1 MKLFKNRSQGMS
13 LLEVLLAVAVFA
25 IGIGT
30 VIHLYL
36 GSQYA
41 SLHSVE
47 KNQALTRAKEGIEA
61 VRSIRDGDID
71 ALQQIVALGGVTID
85 KSTGEFS
92 GYVWSDNIGW
102 ISFQESDVETEDCPD
117 YPASCRAVLS
127 GGDVS
132 GWAVVLSNNEW
143 ISLRGT
149 VGAEE
154 YGVEVIEGDFYG
166 WAWGDETLGWI
177 SFNCENESECATSD
191 YKVWIVERGEG
202 VDYDNTRGWAWSDNI
217 GWISFPYSAEGGVA
231 EGVIIES
238 SKWMLTSEGNTEGK
252 FTRLINIE
260 EIDTE
265 TWEVTVTVSWDTLRG
280 KANSVSLVEQLTAW
294 KEPYFIEYDLT
305 INSTTG
311 GSVTTPG
318 EGTYINYYED
328 VVDIIAEADE
338 TYVFTE
344 WTGDIENIATTTSA
358 TTTITIYDD
367 YSITANFEAE

>member
-36 GSQYA
+36 GTQYA
-41 SLHSVE
+41 SLHSIE
-47 KNQALTRAKEGIEA
+47 KNQALTWAKEGIEA
-61 VRSIRDGDID
+61 VRSIKDDDFDSISEKTDEGIE
-71 ALQQIVALGGVTID
+71 INGGVWAF
-85 KSTGEFS
+85 KTG
-92 GYVWSDNIGW
+92 
-102 ISFQESDVETEDCPD
+102 SDVIDEKYTRRIDITETD
-117 YPASCRAVLS
+117 
-127 GGDVS
+127 
-132 GWAVVLSNNEW
+132 
-143 ISLRGT
+143 
-149 VGAEE
+149 
-154 YGVEVIEGDFYG
+154 
-166 WAWGDETLGWI
+166 
-177 SFNCENESECATSD
+177 SD
-191 YKVWIVERGEG
+191 
-202 VDYDNTRGWAWSDNI
+202 
-217 GWISFPYSAEGGVA
+217 
-231 EGVIIES
+231 
-238 SKWMLTSEGNTEGK
+238 
-252 FTRLINIE
+252 
-260 EIDTE
+260 
-265 TWEVTVTVSWDTLRG
+265 TWEVTATVSWDTLRG

-367 YSITANFEAE
+367 HSITANFEAE